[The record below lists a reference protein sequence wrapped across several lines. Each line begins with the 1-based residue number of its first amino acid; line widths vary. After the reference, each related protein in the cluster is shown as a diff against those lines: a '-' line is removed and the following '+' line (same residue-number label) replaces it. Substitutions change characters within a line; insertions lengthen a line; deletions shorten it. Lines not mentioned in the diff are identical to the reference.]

1 MLYEG
6 TRDFLRAYLRM
17 CFDPEETVKAEV
29 QEKALPRY
37 LPAFE
42 KVSVYLKSKIVVPP
56 RRNRW
61 LFQIPIFIAHRRLR
75 ARYCF

>member
-17 CFDPEETVKAEV
+17 GFDPEETVKAEV
-29 QEKALPRY
+29 KQTALPRY

-42 KVSVYLKSKIVVPP
+42 KVSVV
-56 RRNRW
+56 
-61 LFQIPIFIAHRRLR
+61 Q
-75 ARYCF
+75 

>member
-17 CFDPEETVKAEV
+17 CFDPEETVKSEV
-29 QEKALPRY
+29 EQKALPKY

-42 KVSVYLKSKIVVPP
+42 KVSHTSLNSRK
-56 RRNRW
+56 
-61 LFQIPIFIAHRRLR
+61 
-75 ARYCF
+75 

>member
-6 TRDFLRAYLRM
+6 TRDFLRAYMRM

-29 QEKALPRY
+29 KEKALPRY

-42 KVSVYLKSKIVVPP
+42 KVSVVENYSYELG
-56 RRNRW
+56 
-61 LFQIPIFIAHRRLR
+61 L
-75 ARYCF
+75 